1 MKRTLLAILAAA
13 AVGLATAPASAQ
25 WGPPGG
31 GYGYGPPGGYGGRYR
46 DFDEDERPRYRRRD
60 FDERPRYR
68 EPPAYGRGGGHGQ
81 ARMGSICV
89 TPRGNCAVG
98 SLAPSGSPCGCPV
111 FGARGVVN

>member
-1 MKRTLLAILAAA
+1 MKRILFAILVAA

-31 GYGYGPPGGYGGRYR
+31 GYGSRYR
-46 DFDEDERPRYRRRD
+46 DFDEDEHPRYRRRHLE
-60 FDERPRYR
+60 ERPHYR
-68 EPPAYGRGGGHGQ
+68 DQPAYGRGGGHGP

-111 FGARGVVN
+111 FGSRGVVN